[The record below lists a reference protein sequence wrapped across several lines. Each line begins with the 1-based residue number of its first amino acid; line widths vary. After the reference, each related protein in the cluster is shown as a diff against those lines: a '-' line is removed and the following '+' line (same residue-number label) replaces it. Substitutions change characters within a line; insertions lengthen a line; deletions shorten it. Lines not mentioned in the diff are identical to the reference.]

1 MNNFV
6 SSDRNNSIYLFLF
19 RNELQ
24 IKENDFLTFDAMRHA
39 AQCLGRCMRGKTDY
53 GIMVLADK
61 VTKKDTPQ
69 KILERYWKG
78 TGKVLERYS
87 KDNGKTL
94 ERYWKDTRKIP
105 KRYS

>member
-1 MNNFV
+1 
-6 SSDRNNSIYLFLF
+6 
-19 RNELQ
+19 
-24 IKENDFLTFDAMRHA
+24 MRHA

>member
-1 MNNFV
+1 M
-6 SSDRNNSIYLFLF
+6 SSDRNNSIFLFLF